1 MMSTL
6 SKSFGLHK
14 IVKQH
19 YLSLAKGAEC
29 QVTYIW
35 IDKAGENL
43 LCKTRTLE
51 MEPAG
56 IKALFSWDFQG
67 KQGNR
72 SFKAL
77 GVKPREEERS
87 RASGWMASETG
98 EGPGPFG
105 RAASEMGEGPGPLG
119 RAALQTGVGPKPFRR
134 TQGQPETLQ
143 DRPAPV
149 QVRRPGKLPLRALR
163 RPGKQR
169 ARLLGTLGRRLLK
182 RLVGEFRWLPL
193 RLRELYVPEWSAS
206 WPDEK
211 ITEVVLVPVRMFRDP
226 FTLDPNKLVLCEVF
240 DGNYAPTGI
249 KLSNQRSQ
257 CVKVMENV
265 KDFQPW
271 FGMEQEYMLLGLD
284 GKPFGWPSQGLPF
297 TAGMTKNPCTV
308 GINNMLG
315 RDISISHYRACLYAG
330 VNICGT
336 NAEAFPTQWEF
347 QVGPCEGIEVGDH
360 VLMARYILHRICE
373 DFGVV
378 ASLDATP
385 IEEKKHTS
393 GCHTNFS
400 TKEMRSKG
408 GLQYIEEAI
417 ARLSKRHS
425 QHLRVY
431 DPHGGADN
439 MIRLTNQSTT
449 SSFQSFSTATASRK
463 VSVRIPDHVSR
474 SGCGYFEDRRPAAN
488 CDPYCVMRAL
498 AETCLLGAA
507 EDDDEGKKTTAA

>member
-1 MMSTL
+1 MSTL
-6 SKSFGLHK
+6 SRSFGLHK

-35 IDKAGENL
+35 INKAGENL

-56 IKALFSWDFQG
+56 IRD
-67 KQGNR
+67 
-72 SFKAL
+72 
-77 GVKPREEERS
+77 
-87 RASGWMASETG
+87 
-98 EGPGPFG
+98 
-105 RAASEMGEGPGPLG
+105 
-119 RAALQTGVGPKPFRR
+119 
-134 TQGQPETLQ
+134 
-143 DRPAPV
+143 
-149 QVRRPGKLPLRALR
+149 
-163 RPGKQR
+163 
-169 ARLLGTLGRRLLK
+169 
-182 RLVGEFRWLPL
+182 
-193 RLRELYVPEWSAS
+193 VPEWSAS

-226 FTLDPNKLVLCEVF
+226 FTLDPNKLVLCEVL
-240 DGNYAPTGI
+240 DGNYAPTG
-249 KLSNQRSQ
+249 SNQRSQ

-284 GKPFGWPSQGLPF
+284 GKPFGWPSLGLPF
-297 TAGMTKNPCTV
+297 TADPCTV

-330 VNICGT
+330 INISGT

-360 VLMARYILHRICE
+360 VWMARYILHRVCE

-385 IEEKKHTS
+385 IEEKNHTS

-463 VSVRIPDHVSR
+463 VSVRIPDHVNR

-488 CDPYCVMRAL
+488 CDPYSVMRAL

-507 EDDDEGKKTTAA
+507 EDDDEGKKTYKFSKMMEII

>member
-1 MMSTL
+1 MSTL
-6 SKSFGLHK
+6 SRSFGLHK

-35 IDKAGENL
+35 INKAGENL

-56 IKALFSWDFQG
+56 IRGIVEDTDNF
-67 KQGNR
+67 
-72 SFKAL
+72 
-77 GVKPREEERS
+77 
-87 RASGWMASETG
+87 
-98 EGPGPFG
+98 
-105 RAASEMGEGPGPLG
+105 
-119 RAALQTGVGPKPFRR
+119 
-134 TQGQPETLQ
+134 TL
-143 DRPAPV
+143 
-149 QVRRPGKLPLRALR
+149 KL
-163 RPGKQR
+163 KM
-169 ARLLGTLGRRLLK
+169 
-182 RLVGEFRWLPL
+182 F
-193 RLRELYVPEWSAS
+193 
-206 WPDEK
+206 
-211 ITEVVLVPVRMFRDP
+211 VLVPVRMFRDP
-226 FTLDPNKLVLCEVF
+226 FTLDPNKLVLCEVL

-257 CVKVMENV
+257 CVKVMEKV

-271 FGMEQEYMLLGLD
+271 FGMEQEYMLLDLD
-284 GKPFGWPSQGLPF
+284 GKPFGWPSLGLPF

-330 VNICGT
+330 INICGT

-360 VLMARYILHRICE
+360 VWMARYILHRICE

-385 IEEKKHTS
+385 IEEKNHTS

-474 SGCGYFEDRRPAAN
+474 SGCGYLEDRRPAAN
-488 CDPYCVMRAL
+488 CDPYSVMRAL
-498 AETCLLGAA
+498 AETLN
-507 EDDDEGKKTTAA
+507 DVHI